1 MLGKWYKNCLRL
13 SELLDVN
20 GRHLGFTFL
29 IDRMTEVLTPDI
41 YRAHCYEYAT
51 TTFVIFAPN
60 FVLLANAIM
69 KNS

>member
-41 YRAHCYEYAT
+41 YRAHCYEYKYDIRHFRAKLC
-51 TTFVIFAPN
+51 V
-60 FVLLANAIM
+60 V
-69 KNS
+69 S